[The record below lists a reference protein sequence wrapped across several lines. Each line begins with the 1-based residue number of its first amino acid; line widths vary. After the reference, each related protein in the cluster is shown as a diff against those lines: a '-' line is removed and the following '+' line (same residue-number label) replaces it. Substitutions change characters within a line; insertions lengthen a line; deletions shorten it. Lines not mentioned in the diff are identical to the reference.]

1 MGLGKCER
9 KLQESTRAQPAC
21 RTLPRGRRRGKAA
34 RLKLSGIRIATGRI
48 SEPPGARQS
57 QRKCGSFAVAGRAIL
72 ITNNPSFPSRVPA
85 GVDVLLLDG
94 GARDVL
100 ITARDRVHQGWRL
113 ANHPLYGNFRP
124 HQQPYRSLLLLPPK
138 DVTVDTGQAASRQS
152 RPSARSSDLQPLR
165 QSRSNGFA
173 PVDPDSLHFLEEALQ
188 LYQIPAAKVR
198 QSLPGDLPG
207 AMRRDCALLDC
218 ELLKATLES
227 LH

>member
-1 MGLGKCER
+1 M
-9 KLQESTRAQPAC
+9 
-21 RTLPRGRRRGKAA
+21 
-34 RLKLSGIRIATGRI
+34 
-48 SEPPGARQS
+48 
-57 QRKCGSFAVAGRAIL
+57 AGRAIL

-94 GARDVL
+94 GARDAL
-100 ITARDRVHQGWRL
+100 TMARDRVHQGWRL

-138 DVTVDTGQAASRQS
+138 DGRGDKGQAASRPS
-152 RPSARSSDLQPLR
+152 RPPARSSDLQPLLQSR
-165 QSRSNGFA
+165 LRMKGAEISTGVGEGAAALASSALQSRSNGFA

-188 LYQIPAAKVR
+188 LYQSPAAKVR
-198 QSLPGDLPG
+198 QSLPGDLPE